1 MSSSKLNMPV
11 FRSQIDASSPGFSA
25 NRADMLVLLQRIRQL
40 EQRVRDLSEKRRQQF
55 EQRGQLM
62 PRDRIALL
70 LDSGSPFLELSSL
83 AGLGMHED
91 DGKDFVMGGNIVSG
105 IGYVGGRCC
114 MIICHDSAIKGGTM
128 LPIGVKKHL
137 RAQQIARENKLP
149 TLYLVESGG
158 GNLNYQGEMF
168 IDGGRQFANQA
179 RLSAA
184 GIPQI
189 SVVHGSSTA
198 GGAYIPGLSDYVIM
212 VRGRAKVF
220 LAGPPL
226 LKAATGEIATDEE
239 LGGAELHSVVSG
251 VSDYMVNDD
260 RAAIECARRIVASLN
275 WAPDSTSPSD
285 FRMPRY
291 SPDELAGVVPVD
303 FRKSY
308 DVHEVIARLVDDS
321 EFFDF
326 KSNYG
331 PATVCGEAL
340 IEGQAL
346 AIIGNNGPIDADGSA
361 KAAQFI
367 QLMCQ
372 SGRPIVYLQNITG
385 YMVGTD
391 AERRGIVKHGSKM
404 IQAVANAT
412 VPQITIHIGASFG
425 AGNYGMCGRSFDP
438 RFLFS
443 WPNSRV
449 AVMGG
454 EQAARVMTIVAE
466 EGANKR
472 GKPIDREALQ
482 QAERRLIELFER
494 ESTALHVTARVWD
507 DGIIDP
513 RDTRKVLALCLRI
526 CRDADGRR
534 LNTNTFGVARF

>member
-1 MSSSKLNMPV
+1 MPV
-11 FRSQIDASSPGFSA
+11 IKSQIDPSSATFGT
-25 NRADMLVLLQRIRQL
+25 NRNDMLALLEGVRKL
-40 EQRVRDLSEKRRQQF
+40 ENRVRDLSNKRRTQF
-55 EQRGQLM
+55 EARGQLM
-62 PRDRIALL
+62 PRDRVALL
-70 LDSGSPFLELSSL
+70 LDAGSPFLELSTL

-91 DGKDFVMGGNIVSG
+91 DGKEFVMGGNLISG
-105 IGYVGGRCC
+105 IGCVAGRCC

-128 LPIGVKKHL
+128 QPVGVRKHM
-137 RAQQIARENKLP
+137 RAQDIARENKLP
-149 TLYLVESGG
+149 VLYLVESGG
-158 GNLNYQGEMF
+158 GNLNYVGEMF
-168 IDGGRQFANQA
+168 VEGGRQFANQA
-179 RLSAA
+179 RMSAA
-184 GIPQI
+184 GIPQV

-212 VRGRAKVF
+212 VKNRAKVF

-239 LGGAELHSVVSG
+239 LGGAELHSLVSG
-251 VSDYMVNDD
+251 VSDFLVENDSE
-260 RAAIECARRIVASLN
+260 AIDCARRIVAGFN
-275 WAPDSTSPSD
+275 WTTDGVVDTA
-285 FRMPRY
+285 FNEPRY

-303 FRKSY
+303 FRKGY
-308 DVHEVIARLVDDS
+308 DVHEVIARIVDDS

-331 PATVCGEAL
+331 PATVCGQAS
-340 IEGQAL
+340 IEGQAF
-346 AIIGNNGPIDADGSA
+346 AIIANNGPIDADGAA
-361 KAAQFI
+361 KAGQFI

-372 SGRPIVYLQNITG
+372 AGRPIVYLQNITG

-404 IQAVANAT
+404 IQAVANST

-438 RFLFS
+438 RFLFA
-443 WPNSRV
+443 WPNNRV
-449 AVMGG
+449 GVMGG

-466 EGANKR
+466 EGIRRR
-472 GKPIDREALQ
+472 GAALDRSALKEA
-482 QAERRLIELFER
+482 EDRLIDLFDR
-494 ESTALHVTARVWD
+494 ESTALHITSRVWD

-526 CRDADGRR
+526 CREGDTRR
-534 LNTNTFGVARF
+534 LNPNSFGVARF